1 MAATLDLEQFS
12 ERRALLLAAFECA
25 CGLIPWHAWV
35 QHSESFATRKSEK
48 LDFYLKPAYGILEDI
63 LRVLHG
69 RAPGTHRDIL
79 QRIEVLS
86 RRIDYGWIDK
96 AVHLIDELVLMARR
110 NIQKLAA
117 LDAMIINLRNHFR
130 NDAIFART

>member
-1 MAATLDLEQFS
+1 
-12 ERRALLLAAFECA
+12 
-25 CGLIPWHAWV
+25 
-35 QHSESFATRKSEK
+35 
-48 LDFYLKPAYGILEDI
+48 LDFYLKPAYGILEDV
-63 LRVLHG
+63 LRVLQG
-69 RAPGTHRDIL
+69 RPPGTHRDIL

-86 RRIDYGWIDK
+86 RRIDYRWIDN
-96 AVHLIDELVLMARR
+96 AVHSIDELVLMARR